1 MFDEYWTVG
10 DAVTHCVRSPGL
22 ASTAGGAA
30 GAGGEQRL
38 DSLQLVLQPHQ
49 PARAAAQVL
58 LQLAVRSETSQLA
71 SVSSET
77 SELAVSSK
85 TSQLACELRNGP
97 TRQ

>member
-1 MFDEYWTVG
+1 MVCDF
-10 DAVTHCVRSPGL
+10 VTDRCRPPGL
-22 ASTAGGAA
+22 ATTAGGAA

-71 SVSSET
+71 VSSETSQLASVSSET
-77 SELAVSSK
+77 IQLVSEL
-85 TSQLACELRNGP
+85 
-97 TRQ
+97 